1 MTVSMLISLRE
12 QGKSLIKFIDKN
24 LIKFIDKKK
33 HQEQKK

>member
-12 QGKSLIKFIDKN
+12 QGKSLIKFIDK
-24 LIKFIDKKK
+24 KK

>member
-12 QGKSLIKFIDKN
+12 QGKSLIKFIDKK
-24 LIKFIDKKK
+24 I